1 MTQYEPVIGLEVHA
15 ELLTHSKMFCACPV
29 VDPTTAEPNTAV
41 CPICTAQ
48 PGTLP
53 VVNQQA
59 VAYAIR
65 VGLALNC
72 TINAFNQFARKS
84 YFYPDLPKGYQISQ
98 YEHPLASDGW
108 LEVET
113 SDGMKRI
120 GITRAHLEEDTG
132 KSTHVGDHSLVD
144 LNRAGV
150 PLLEIV
156 SEPDMRSVEE
166 VEAYARQIRAILV
179 TLDVNH
185 GDMSKGVLRFEA
197 NISVRPVGSDAFFTR
212 TEIKNLNSIRSLVRA
227 SRYEIERQIAVHE
240 AGGTVVQQTLGFNEA
255 TGETVAQ
262 RSKEQA
268 HDYRYFPEPDIPP
281 LRISR
286 EWVEEVR
293 AALPE
298 LPDARRDR
306 LIAEHGIPR
315 QDAEVLVG
323 DKAVADYYEA
333 VVAAGAD
340 AKAAANWV
348 TGELFRLLN
357 AGDTE
362 LSDLR
367 TSPAALA
374 GLIALVEAGTINQN
388 TAKTVLG
395 EMVESG
401 QTAEA
406 IVEAKG
412 LAQISDEGA
421 LGQIVDGVIA
431 ANPDEVASYLGGK
444 DALIGWFV
452 GQVMRETRGK
462 ANAQVVGEMLRDR
475 LEAQRG

>member
-1 MTQYEPVIGLEVHA
+1 
-15 ELLTHSKMFCACPV
+15 
-29 VDPTTAEPNTAV
+29 
-41 CPICTAQ
+41 
-48 PGTLP
+48 
-53 VVNQQA
+53 
-59 VAYAIR
+59 
-65 VGLALNC
+65 
-72 TINAFNQFARKS
+72 
-84 YFYPDLPKGYQISQ
+84 
-98 YEHPLASDGW
+98 
-108 LEVET
+108 
-113 SDGMKRI
+113 
-120 GITRAHLEEDTG
+120 
-132 KSTHVGDHSLVD
+132 
-144 LNRAGV
+144 
-150 PLLEIV
+150 
-156 SEPDMRSVEE
+156 MRSVEE
-166 VEAYARQIRAILV
+166 VEAYARKIRAILV
-179 TLDVNH
+179 TLGVNH

-227 SRYEIERQIAVHE
+227 SRYEIERQIAVHKS
-240 AGGTVVQQTLGFNEA
+240 GGTVVQQTLGFNEA
-255 TGETVAQ
+255 TGETIAQ

-357 AGDTE
+357 TGDVE
-362 LSDLR
+362 LADLR

-401 QTAEA
+401 QSAQA

-412 LAQISDEGA
+412 LAQISDEDA

-475 LEAQRG
+475 LEAQQG